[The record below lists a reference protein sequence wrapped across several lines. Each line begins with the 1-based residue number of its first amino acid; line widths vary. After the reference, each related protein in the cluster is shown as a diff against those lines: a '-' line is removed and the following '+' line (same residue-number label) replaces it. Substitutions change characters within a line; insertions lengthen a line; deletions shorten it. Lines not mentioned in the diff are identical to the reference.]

1 MDRIQLV
8 SVLVAGLLLFG
19 VLELVRRRRLLER
32 YAIGWLTAA
41 LVTLGFALWSNGLA
55 WLAGRLGILY
65 APNALFFL
73 ALGFIVL
80 LLLHFSAAVSRL
92 TDQSKILAQRL
103 SILESRLN
111 DGDPE
116 HERELVAQLADGEP
130 EAAAQNGSV
139 SATSRS
145 RGASA
150 SRSE

>member
-8 SVLVAGLLLFG
+8 SVLVAAILLLG

-41 LVTLGFALWSNGLA
+41 FITLAFALWSNGLS
-55 WLAGRLGILY
+55 WLAGKLGIIY
-65 APNALFFL
+65 APNALFFM

-103 SILESRLN
+103 ALLESRLGELEPREE
-111 DGDPE
+111 GDEEP
-116 HERELVAQLADGEP
+116 VAAL
-130 EAAAQNGSV
+130 AQNGS
-139 SATSRS
+139 SPATSRS

>member
-8 SVLVAGLLLFG
+8 SVLVAGILLLG

-41 LVTLGFALWSNGLA
+41 VITLAFALWSDGLG
-55 WLAGRLGILY
+55 WLAARLGIIY
-65 APNALFFL
+65 APNALFFM

-92 TDQSKILAQRL
+92 TDQTKILAQRL
-103 SILESRLN
+103 AILESRLN
-111 DGDPE
+111 DGDP
-116 HERELVAQLADGEP
+116 REELAAE
-130 EAAAQNGSV
+130 ELQNGRL